1 MYMYYYSC
9 ASSQSAERT
18 FHEAQADVAELRE
31 LVELLVA
38 VPLLQRELQLLAK
51 HVEVV
56 DQEAR
61 RRRHLTDLR
70 TLTVLILCTCTAMAI
85 RERSTEYGH
94 TNMISLSLSVSH

>member
-1 MYMYYYSC
+1 MYAC
-9 ASSQSAERT
+9 TRVRVGEQT

-61 RRRHLTDLR
+61 RRRHFTDLHTQYEHTVR
-70 TLTVLILCTCTAMAI
+70 TRTVHWCAIYIYINLTN
-85 RERSTEYGH
+85 SK
-94 TNMISLSLSVSH
+94 